1 VRAGEKV
8 AIRAEDGEALLSYR
22 SFASVV
28 GIVAIV
34 VSALVLV
41 TGAAAVVFLMVEQ
54 RPLPAALALVLS
66 AGFAILIAMLV
77 PPVNVTLNQDV
88 VPVLLITQE
97 SNVSFPSVTFVV
109 STPERRV
116 LARLRK
122 RVWSR
127 LSRNRWDILTAIDD
141 RPMGYAEEES
151 LSRAFVR
158 KIAGKFNARYQA
170 DVRIHYLDKDVG
182 WILRRA
188 NGEPPDTLTIQGDID
203 HRVALALATLILG
216 SEP

>member
-8 AIRAEDGEALLSYR
+8 AIRGEDGEALLSYR

-34 VSALVLV
+34 VSVLVLV
-41 TGAAAVVFLMVEQ
+41 TGAAAVVFLMVGQ
-54 RPLPAALALVLS
+54 RPLPAAFALVLS
-66 AGFAILIAMLV
+66 AGFAVLIAMLV

-109 STPERRV
+109 STPERKV

-127 LSRNRWDILTAIDD
+127 LGQNRWDILNATDD

-158 KIAGKFNARYQA
+158 KVGGKFNARYQA
-170 DVRIHYLDKDVG
+170 DVRIDYLDKNVG
-182 WILRRA
+182 WIMRRA
-188 NGEPPDTLTIQGDID
+188 NGAPPDTLAINGAID
-203 HRVALALATLILG
+203 HRVAVALATLILG

>member
-1 VRAGEKV
+1 VRAGQKV
-8 AIRAEDGEALLSYR
+8 AIRGEDDEALLSYR
-22 SFASVV
+22 SFASII

-34 VSALVLV
+34 VSVLVLV

-54 RPLPAALALVLS
+54 RPLPAAFALVLS

-109 STPERRV
+109 STPERKV

-127 LSRNRWDILTAIDD
+127 LSRNRWDILTATDD

-151 LSRAFVR
+151 LPRALLR

-170 DVRIHYLDKDVG
+170 DVRIQYLEKNVG

-188 NGEPPDTLTIQGDID
+188 NGEPPDTLTIHGDID

>member
-8 AIRAEDGEALLSYR
+8 TIRAEDGEALLSYR

-34 VSALVLV
+34 VSVLVLV
-41 TGAAAVVFLMVEQ
+41 TGAAAVVFLMVEH
-54 RPLPAALALVLS
+54 RPLPAAFAFVLS
-66 AGFAILIAMLV
+66 AGFAVLIAMLV
-77 PPVNVTLNQDV
+77 PPMNVTLNQDV
-88 VPVLLITQE
+88 VPMLLITQE
-97 SNVSFPSVTFVV
+97 SNVSFPSVTFLV
-109 STPERRV
+109 STPEKRA
-116 LARLRK
+116 LAKFRK

-127 LSRNRWDILTAIDD
+127 LGRNRWDILTATGD
-141 RPMGYAEEES
+141 RPIGYAEEES

-158 KIAGKFNARYQA
+158 KLAGKFSPRYQA

-182 WILRRA
+182 WIVRRA
-188 NGEPPDTLTIQGDID
+188 NGEAADTLTISGTVD
-203 HRVALALATLILG
+203 HRVAVALATLIFG

>member
-34 VSALVLV
+34 VSVLVLI
-41 TGAAAVVFLMVEQ
+41 TGAGAVVFLLVEQ
-54 RPLPAALALVLS
+54 RPLPAAFALVLS

-77 PPVNVTLNQDV
+77 PPMNVTLNQDV
-88 VPVLLITQE
+88 VPVLMITQE

-109 STPERRV
+109 CTPERKV

-127 LSRNRWDILTAIDD
+127 LGRNRWDILPPAADQ
-141 RPMGYAEEES
+141 PMGHAEEES
-151 LSRAFVR
+151 LARALLR
-158 KIAGKFNARYQA
+158 KIAGKFDARYQA
-170 DVRIHYLDKDVG
+170 DVRIQYLEKDVG

-188 NGEPPDTLTIQGDID
+188 NGEPPDTLTIHGDID

>member
-1 VRAGEKV
+1 VRGGEKV

-34 VSALVLV
+34 VSVLVLV

-109 STPERRV
+109 STPERKV

-127 LSRNRWDILTAIDD
+127 LSRNRWDILTATDD

-151 LSRAFVR
+151 LSRAFMR

-170 DVRIHYLDKDVG
+170 DVRIQYLERNVG

-188 NGEPPDTLTIQGDID
+188 NGEPPDTLTISGDID
-203 HRVALALATLILG
+203 HRVALALAPLILG
-216 SEP
+216 REP

>member
-1 VRAGEKV
+1 MRGGEKV

-34 VSALVLV
+34 VSVLVLV

-54 RPLPAALALVLS
+54 RPLPAVFALVLS

-109 STPERRV
+109 STPERKV

-127 LSRNRWDILTAIDD
+127 LSRNRWDILTATDD
-141 RPMGYAEEES
+141 QPMGYAEEES

-170 DVRIHYLDKDVG
+170 DVRIQYLERNVG

-188 NGEPPDTLTIQGDID
+188 NGEPPDTLTISGDID